1 MATTGKKT
9 VKKVYEIVAS
19 ESKSQRGV
27 LVATYKKNPDQLK
40 WIGKQH
46 LYNYPL
52 SAEEAN
58 AGQCEWD
65 KVKEL
70 WLYSGAKDNRHVY
83 VAEFVGIKA
92 QKDFLAEHPDYPRG
106 TGKGHGDFY
115 AVFKVTRKYQP
126 TIEDSVVTVRV
137 KDFTRRTPK
146 IAQAIKA
153 YQNGAEIG
161 CLLDYL
167 PAELAPLTHEQLR
180 VCEAAVQL
188 DFFDEIFPQV
198 TKLVKRNAAGG
209 RKFALATVFSGI
221 GAIEQAFLRK
231 HIDHEIV
238 FACDNGDQTPF
249 QCEAVEWQ
257 ECVDEFNRLS
267 VFVDTMRPTTE
278 SQQSAA
284 EIVRAQRDSIKR
296 LLDGAPAT
304 SKRPERELKDRVLML
319 YEAVGFYKFRVTWE
333 NEPDWKARKHLVDML
348 YRPLLNRNNVRKSY
362 VANYDVDDERFHWNV
377 SFLEGL
383 PYRNKVDLLVGG
395 SPCQSFSLVGK
406 QMGLSDTRGTLF
418 YEYARLVC
426 EIRPKC
432 FIYENVRALLSNDN
446 GRTWAT
452 MSRVFTDLGYD
463 WKYAVLNA
471 KDYGMPQNRE
481 RVFVVG
487 FRKDLKVGDSFQ
499 FPKPVELTRTMQ
511 DFLLDVVPG
520 KYYLPEKGVEFVLDE
535 GNLTKRYT
543 QIDGTVQ
550 LCQKKNQQFNW
561 HGDFVF
567 VDEETASRLGMPEME
582 KYYLSEKVRK
592 YVLASGTK
600 TFYSRPQTDLPVA
613 RPLLTSMHKMHRA
626 GVDNYIT
633 RDGRIRKLAPRECL
647 RLMGFSDSFKI
658 VVPDTSMYQQA
669 GNAIVVDVLVSILD
683 SINATVPQFFT
694 KEN

>member
-1 MATTGKKT
+1 MKKKQTKATRRPPQRETD
-9 VKKVYEIVAS
+9 APPA
-19 ESKSQRGV
+19 KSQRYV
-27 LVATYKKNPDQLK
+27 LVGTYKGDQLTK
-40 WIGKQH
+40 WRGW
-46 LYNYPL
+46 YNYPI
-52 SAEEAN
+52 SEGDKIGAEDA
-58 AGQCEWD
+58 AMIT
-65 KVKEL
+65 EL
-70 WLYSGAKDNRHVY
+70 WLFNGKKDQRTY
-83 VAEFVGIKA
+83 KAQFVGIKTRA
-92 QKDFLAEHPDYPRG
+92 ELIRDYGYPAKGRAHGEKYLLFKTDLKYIHKLDVPEDAERVIIRTADFATAP
-106 TGKGHGDFY
+106 
-115 AVFKVTRKYQP
+115 KVRKQL
-126 TIEDSVVTVRV
+126 
-137 KDFTRRTPK
+137 
-146 IAQAIKA
+146 KA
-153 YQNGAEIG
+153 YLESPDRRDPGLAKRLPEIITR
-161 CLLDYL
+161 LR
-167 PAELAPLTHEQLR
+167 PEQLR

-188 DFFDEIFPQV
+188 DFFDEIVPQV
-198 TKLVKRNAAGG
+198 IKRVKRNSTEGC
-209 RKFALATVFSGI
+209 KFALATVFSGI
-221 GAIEQAFLRK
+221 GAIEQALLRK

-249 QCEAVEWQ
+249 QCKAVEWK
-257 ECVDEFNRLS
+257 ECEDEFNRLS
-267 VFVDTMRPTTE
+267 KFVDAMHPTTE

-284 EIVRAQRDSIKR
+284 EIVRAQRDSIKM

-304 SKRPERELKDRVLML
+304 SKRPERELKDRVHML

-377 SFLEGL
+377 SFLEGR
-383 PYRNKVDLLVGG
+383 PYRNKVDLFVGG

-418 YEYARLVC
+418 YEYARLVS

-452 MSRVFTDLGYD
+452 VSRVFTDLGYD

-499 FPKPVELTRTMQ
+499 FPKPVELTLTMQ

-543 QIDGTVQ
+543 QIDGAVQ

-582 KYYLSEKVRK
+582 KYYLAYNLISCCENSEF
-592 YVLASGTK
+592 LGT
-600 TFYSRPQTDLPVA
+600 YA
-613 RPLLTSMHKMHRA
+613 
-626 GVDNYIT
+626 
-633 RDGRIRKLAPRECL
+633 
-647 RLMGFSDSFKI
+647 
-658 VVPDTSMYQQA
+658 
-669 GNAIVVDVLVSILD
+669 
-683 SINATVPQFFT
+683 
-694 KEN
+694 